1 VASYLYPT
9 NNKDTKMKTLPLIL
23 AAGQICLS
31 LGLASPVFAAIPQTK
46 ANPQQAIAPL
56 KPTQMAWAKDLTH
69 PVSRQTLCQPEGQQA
84 FSAKTCSIL
93 SRLAAQPT
101 TEGQAFQIKAL
112 KANRTLWLSLP
123 LSVRDKLETY
133 DVLVIAT
140 TKTPTQLTLAR

>member
-1 VASYLYPT
+1 
-9 NNKDTKMKTLPLIL
+9 
-23 AAGQICLS
+23 
-31 LGLASPVFAAIPQTK
+31 VFAAVPQTK

-56 KPTQMAWAKDLTH
+56 KPEQMAWVKDLAH
-69 PVSRQTLCQPEGQQA
+69 PVSRQTLCQPHGRQA

-93 SRLAAQPT
+93 SQLAAQPT

-123 LSVRDKLETY
+123 LSVRDRLETY

-140 TKTPTQLTLAR
+140 AKAPAQPALAR

>member
-1 VASYLYPT
+1 
-9 NNKDTKMKTLPLIL
+9 MKTLPLIL
-23 AAGQICLS
+23 AAGQVFFS

-56 KPTQMAWAKDLTH
+56 KPEQMAWVKDLAH
-69 PVSRQTLCQPEGQQA
+69 PVSRQTLCQPHGRQA

-93 SRLAAQPT
+93 SQFAAEPT
-101 TEGQAFQIKAL
+101 TEGQAFQIKTL

-123 LSVRDKLETY
+123 LSVRDRLETY

-140 TKTPTQLTLAR
+140 AQPPAPTRLAR

>member
-9 NNKDTKMKTLPLIL
+9 NNKDTKMKTLPLLL

-31 LGLASPVFAAIPQTK
+31 LSFASPVFAAIPQTK

-56 KPTQMAWAKDLTH
+56 KPAQMAWAKDLAH
-69 PVSRQTLCQPEGQQA
+69 PISRHTLCQPEGQQA

-93 SRLAAQPT
+93 SQLSPQPT
-101 TEGQAFQIKAL
+101 AEGQVIDVKAL
-112 KANRTLWLSLP
+112 KANRTLWQSLP
-123 LSVRDKLETY
+123 MSVRDRLETY

-140 TKTPTQLTLAR
+140 APPLAPARLAR

>member
-1 VASYLYPT
+1 
-9 NNKDTKMKTLPLIL
+9 MRTLPLIL

-46 ANPQQAIAPL
+46 ANPQQALAPL
-56 KPTQMAWAKDLTH
+56 KPEQMAWVNDLAH
-69 PVSRQTLCQPEGQQA
+69 PVSRHTLCQPQGRQA

-93 SRLAAQPT
+93 SQLAAQPT

-123 LSVRDKLETY
+123 LSVRDRLETY

-140 TKTPTQLTLAR
+140 AQPPAPTRLAR